1 MAQAR
6 TISAQQA
13 KAMFAFIG
21 TGKNIERNK
30 AAFALSYYCGLRVK
44 EIASLTVADVIA
56 ADKTIKSVVFLSAVK
71 TKGKKSREFFV
82 NSTAKQHIA
91 ALLKTMPNA
100 QANEPLIQV
109 MGKRK
114 AFTPNSMCIL
124 FRNLYAAAGF
134 DGCSSHSG
142 RRSLA
147 TTLCNKGVNIRLI
160 QKIGGWSSLQSV
172 TPYLDA
178 NEEMLKNAVE
188 LQI

>member
-1 MAQAR
+1 MCIVGDLYMAQAR
-6 TISAQQA
+6 VITAQQA

-21 TGKNIERNK
+21 TGKNVKRNK

-44 EIASLTVADVIA
+44 EIASLTVGDAESQ
-56 ADKTIKSVVFLSAVK
+56 T
-71 TKGKKSREFFV
+71 
-82 NSTAKQHIA
+82 
-91 ALLKTMPNA
+91 
-100 QANEPLIQV
+100 PLIQV

-114 AFTPNSMCIL
+114 AFSANSLCIL